1 MKNITLLSVLSQHE
15 DGLLYPHSVLVD
27 CCVELHSNNLAIT
40 CINVSMMNS
49 IHIILYRTMHNEIYT
64 QYIYIY
70 EVLTCNL
77 LVDC

>member
-1 MKNITLLSVLSQHE
+1 MKNSTLLSVLSQHE

-49 IHIILYRTMHNEIYT
+49 TMHNEIYT
-64 QYIYIY
+64 QYIYI
-70 EVLTCNL
+70 
-77 LVDC
+77 

>member
-1 MKNITLLSVLSQHE
+1 MKNSTLLSVLSQHE

-40 CINVSMMNS
+40 CINVNYDD
-49 IHIILYRTMHNEIYT
+49 IILYRTMHNEIYT
-64 QYIYIY
+64 QYIYVY